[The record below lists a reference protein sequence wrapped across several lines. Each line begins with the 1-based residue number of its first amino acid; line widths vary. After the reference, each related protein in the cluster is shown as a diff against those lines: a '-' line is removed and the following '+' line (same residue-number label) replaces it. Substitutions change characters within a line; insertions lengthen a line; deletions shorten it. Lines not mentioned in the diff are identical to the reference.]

1 MRPLTKHAL
10 AAGFAAA
17 LAAGTLAAAG
27 TTEARP
33 SFSLSLPGVGVYID
47 NGPGYYGRGYY
58 GPGPYARSYGYG
70 YGYGAPGPY
79 DGYNGY
85 YDDDGWRHRRNWR
98 HWRRKND
105 PCPDYFNGC
114 GR

>member
-1 MRPLTKHAL
+1 MKPLTKYAL
-10 AAGFAAA
+10 GAGFAAA
-17 LAAGTLAAAG
+17 LAVGTIGAV
-27 TTEARP
+27 EARP

-47 NGPGYYGRGYY
+47 NGYGYYPGYGY
-58 GPGPYARSYGYG
+58 RSYG

-79 DGYNGY
+79 YGYDPY
-85 YDDDGWRHRRNWR
+85 YEDDWRARRRYWR
-98 HWRRKND
+98 HWRRNND